1 MTSKASTCAGLNA
14 GLRGE
19 ARRRSKSID
28 RLTEAEDKHC
38 RLLGH
43 QIELSVRMFHRRIE
57 GAQPPYDGAIRDRN
71 RSSAEKYA
79 SLFASQA
86 GRALAVRRCG
96 SRVEHEQ
103 IQMTLDRRLGAG
115 VRETAESRLA
125 DAALS
130 KARRKLIPFLF
141 VLYLVAYLDRINV
154 GFASLQMNREL
165 GLTESVFGL
174 GAGLFFLGYSLFEV
188 PSNLILERVG
198 ARVWIARI
206 MISWGV
212 AAMAMTAVRG
222 AASFFAIRFILGLA
236 EAGFFPGVILYLTF
250 WFPAR
255 EQARAVALLMTATA
269 LAGVI
274 AGPVS
279 GALLELHGVAGLSG
293 WQWLFILEGLPA
305 VILGVL
311 VWRYLP
317 DGPENAAWLA
327 LDERA
332 ALSMRLER
340 ERQRSTQRR
349 QRSFAEAIS
358 DSTVW
363 ILSLVYFAIVFGL
376 YGVTF
381 WLPQI
386 VQSFGRRSD
395 FEVGLLSAIP
405 FFGAAIAM
413 VLVGRASDRS
423 GERRW
428 HLAFC
433 AAVGA
438 TGLMLAS
445 MTRAPFLSLG
455 ALSIAA
461 AGIWGSFG
469 PFWAMPAEFLSGA
482 AAAGS
487 IALINSIGNLGGFAG
502 PYIVGVVK
510 QATHSFTGGMIVMA
524 ASLVAAG
531 VLALTLPVPLR
542 ETMEKE
548 PEQDVGTLF

>member
-1 MTSKASTCAGLNA
+1 MT
-14 GLRGE
+14 
-19 ARRRSKSID
+19 ID
-28 RLTEAEDKHC
+28 SR
-38 RLLGH
+38 
-43 QIELSVRMFHRRIE
+43 V
-57 GAQPPYDGAIRDRN
+57 
-71 RSSAEKYA
+71 
-79 SLFASQA
+79 
-86 GRALAVRRCG
+86 AVRA
-96 SRVEHEQ
+96 
-103 IQMTLDRRLGAG
+103 GAL
-115 VRETAESRLA
+115 ETAAESRLA

-198 ARVWIARI
+198 ARLWIARI

-222 AASFFAIRFILGLA
+222 ASSFFALRFILGLA
-236 EAGFFPGVILYLTF
+236 EAGFFPGVIFYLTF
-250 WFPAR
+250 WFPGR
-255 EQARAVALLMTATA
+255 EQARAVALFMTATA

-279 GALLELHGVAGLSG
+279 GALLELHGLAGLSG

-305 VILGVL
+305 VMLGVF
-311 VWRYLP
+311 VWSYLP
-317 DGPENAAWLA
+317 DGPNHAVWLEV
-327 LDERA
+327 DERA
-332 ALSMRLER
+332 ALSTRLER
-340 ERQRSTQRR
+340 ERGRSTHKR
-349 QRSFAEAIS
+349 QRSFREAIGNS
-358 DSTVW
+358 AVW

-386 VQSFGRRSD
+386 IQGFGHRSD
-395 FEVGLLSAIP
+395 FEIGLLSAVP

-413 VLVGRASDRS
+413 VFVGRASDLK

-428 HLAFC
+428 HLALC

-438 TGLMLAS
+438 VGLVLAS
-445 MTRAPFLSLG
+445 MTHSPLLSLG
-455 ALSIAA
+455 AISIAA
-461 AGIWGSFG
+461 AGIWGAFG
-469 PFWAMPAEFLSGA
+469 PFWAMPAEFLSGP
-482 AAAGS
+482 AAAGA

-502 PYIVGVVK
+502 PYVVGMVK
-510 QATHSFTGGMIVMA
+510 QATHSFAGGMLVMA

-531 VLALTLPVPLR
+531 ALALTLPVALR
-542 ETMEKE
+542 ET
-548 PEQDVGTLF
+548 DL